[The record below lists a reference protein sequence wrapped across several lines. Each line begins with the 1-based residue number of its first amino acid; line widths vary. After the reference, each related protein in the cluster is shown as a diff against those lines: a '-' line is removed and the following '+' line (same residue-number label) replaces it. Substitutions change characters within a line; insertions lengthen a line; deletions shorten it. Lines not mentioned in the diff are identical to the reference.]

1 MKCAFY
7 EKEITPPLGDD
18 IPGYYANRIT
28 SDVEDKLYAKA
39 VVFEDE
45 GNYCAMLTIDCVTL
59 HESVCEK
66 IRDRVCEYTDI
77 PREAIAVIS
86 NHSHYGI
93 PIGDTVSPKDE
104 EYMAIFDKLA
114 ADTIILAYKR
124 LAPCTLSYAIGEKEN
139 VAFVRDI
146 VMSDGDVLTNPSSK
160 LETKPVRMYKEPDND
175 LPVLCVKDENG
186 KLMGAVFTFALHQDT
201 TGSTLAEKYGK
212 GVYAFSGDYSS
223 EISDILKAKY
233 GHNFVSVYLPG
244 FCGDINHCDFIGGK
258 KQNHR
263 TVGAELAGA
272 LLEII
277 PTAKEISE
285 GGVCAKFEKV
295 NITRRRATK
304 EQIERAEYVSA
315 DRQNRKTPKDPCG
328 GVLYKELLKYE
339 EKAKNLPASVDMPIQ
354 LFTVAGVDIFITP
367 NEMYSAYSKPLKEM
381 ARTGK
386 WLISE
391 LANAEGSY
399 VPTPELMPSN
409 TYPAQLCYGSWL
421 ERDAGNKIIDTFKKM
436 M

>member
-7 EKEITPPLGDD
+7 EKEITPPIGDD

-28 SDVEDKLYAKA
+28 VDVEDKLYAKA

-45 GNYCAMLTIDCVTL
+45 GNYCALLTIDCVTV
-59 HESVCEK
+59 HESLCEK

-93 PIGDTVSPKDE
+93 PIGDTVSPADE

-124 LAPCTLSYAIGEKEN
+124 LVPCTLEYKLGEKKN

-160 LETKPVRMYKEPDND
+160 LETKPVKMYKEPDND
-175 LPVLCVKDENG
+175 LPVLVVKDENG
-186 KLMGAVFTFALHQDT
+186 KLMGTVFTFALHQDT
-201 TGSTLAEKYGK
+201 TGSTLK
-212 GVYAFSGDYSS
+212 GSHAFSGDYSS
-223 EISDILKAKY
+223 EISYRLKAEY
-233 GHNFVSVYLPG
+233 GSDFVSVYLPG
-244 FCGDINHCDFIGGK
+244 FCGDINHIDFIGGK

-263 TVGAELAGA
+263 TIGCELANA

-277 PTAKEISE
+277 PTAKEITD
-285 GGVCAKFEKV
+285 GGVSAKFKKV
-295 NITRRRATK
+295 SILRRRATK
-304 EQIERAEYVSA
+304 EQIERAEYVVV
-315 DRQNRKTPKDPCG
+315 DRYARRNATDPLG
-328 GVLYKELLKYE
+328 GRLYEELLKYE

-367 NEMYSAYSKPLKEM
+367 NEMYSAYSEPLKKM
-381 ARTGK
+381 AKSGR
-386 WLISE
+386 WLMSE

-399 VPTPELMPSN
+399 VPTPELIPSN
-409 TYPAQLCYGSWL
+409 VYPAQLCYGSWL
-421 ERDAGNKIIDTFKKM
+421 EKDAGEKIVDAFKKM
-436 M
+436 I